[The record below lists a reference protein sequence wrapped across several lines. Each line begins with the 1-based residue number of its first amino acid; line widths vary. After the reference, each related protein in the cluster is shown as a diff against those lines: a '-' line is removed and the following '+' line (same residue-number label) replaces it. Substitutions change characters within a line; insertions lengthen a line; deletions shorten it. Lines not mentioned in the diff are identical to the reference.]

1 MSKRLQVTLQD
12 HEYREFER
20 LAHAEDMS
28 LSEWVR
34 RALGV
39 ALRRESTGNVTKKLE
54 AIRAAARCNFPTS
67 DSDIDSMLTKSKGDS
82 ERNLC
87 QSRRPMRDTLHQPQR
102 IHIHNHLRPGDLLL
116 RRVSE
121 HRTQQP
127 VELFPAGGFQHKVIP
142 VVTL

>member
-54 AIRAAARCNFPTS
+54 AIRAAARCNFPAS
-67 DSDIDSMLTKSKGDS
+67 DSDIDSMLDEIK
-82 ERNLC
+82 R
-87 QSRRPMRDTLHQPQR
+87 
-102 IHIHNHLRPGDLLL
+102 
-116 RRVSE
+116 
-121 HRTQQP
+121 
-127 VELFPAGGFQHKVIP
+127 
-142 VVTL
+142 